1 MGTDERGEMVRA
13 DLHVLLPFI
22 PTQVVQY
29 LPGSAENESCVHKHT
44 LTPLSDCPITHA
56 TLAVFTQPIHI
67 NTRVVLRSQTRSG
80 AHAGPVC

>member
-1 MGTDERGEMVRA
+1 MSLV
-13 DLHVLLPFI
+13 
-22 PTQVVQY
+22 
-29 LPGSAENESCVHKHT
+29 C
-44 LTPLSDCPITHA
+44 TPLSDCPITHA